1 MPSMLLTPAVLAA
14 TAWATDKPPE
24 PEDVKAGSTAVI
36 VLLLLIAAV
45 VVLAFS
51 LVKQLRKAEA
61 ARKAGVFGPVEE
73 EPDVEPDNRADVA
86 KRADDGPPEVD
97 TEHPKAP

>member
-1 MPSMLLTPAVLAA
+1 MPSMLLAPAVLAM
-14 TAWATDKPPE
+14 AWATDKPPE
-24 PEDVKAGSTAVI
+24 PEDVKAGSTALV
-36 VLLLLIAAV
+36 VFLLLIAAV

-73 EPDVEPDNRADVA
+73 DSDNPVPEADA
-86 KRADDGPPEVD
+86 GAADDPSIERKR
-97 TEHPKAP
+97 EL